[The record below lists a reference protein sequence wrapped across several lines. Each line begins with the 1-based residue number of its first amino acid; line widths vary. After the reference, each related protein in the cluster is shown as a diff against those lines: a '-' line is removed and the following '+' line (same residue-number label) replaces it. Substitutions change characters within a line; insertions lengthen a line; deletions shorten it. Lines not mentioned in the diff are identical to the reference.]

1 MPETDKAREPF
12 DFDPNHLTE
21 LGELSEAFIHEE
33 MDAELLDELDDD
45 YLETLV
51 EQPDSAIP
59 SDVGEKEQEATVEI
73 AHLILQRI
81 DARKQ

>member
-1 MPETDKAREPF
+1 MPETDEDAEEF

-45 YLETLV
+45 HLETLV
-51 EQPDSAIP
+51 EQPDATVP
-59 SDVGEKEQEATVEI
+59 SDVGEKEQEAAVEI

>member
-1 MPETDKAREPF
+1 MTETDEGADAF
-12 DFDPNHLTE
+12 DFDPDQLAE

-33 MDAELLDELDDD
+33 LDSELMDEVDVD

-59 SDVGEKEQEATVEI
+59 SDVGKQEYQAVVEI
-73 AHLILQRI
+73 ADLIIQRV
-81 DARKQ
+81 DVKNR